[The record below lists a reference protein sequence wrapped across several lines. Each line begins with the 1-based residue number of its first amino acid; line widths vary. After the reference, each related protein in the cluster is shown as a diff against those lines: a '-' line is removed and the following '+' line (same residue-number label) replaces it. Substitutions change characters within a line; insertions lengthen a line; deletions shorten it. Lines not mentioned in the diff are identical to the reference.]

1 MPEVKGPTNS
11 WVGPRPVYQ
20 MDEDENSRQIT
31 QGLER
36 VCAEG
41 AVAAFYY
48 LPKEAL
54 IPNAK
59 IMVYRET

>member
-1 MPEVKGPTNS
+1 
-11 WVGPRPVYQ
+11 
-20 MDEDENSRQIT
+20 MDEDENSRQTT

-48 LPKEAL
+48 LPEEAL

-59 IMVYRET
+59 TMVYRET